1 MSIRDLTTRVTCIP
15 GRDEFFPRTVDPV
28 QSFQREMSRLFQ
40 DFFDV
45 APLGGRE
52 SGLYPEIDVKE
63 TEKEIKIS
71 AEVPGLEEKDV
82 EVLLSSDS
90 LTIRGEKKQ
99 EKEEKGQ
106 SYYRS
111 ERRYGSFSRVIPLAA
126 DIEPDKAEAKFRN
139 GVLNISIPKTEKAKA
154 DVKKIPIKS

>member
-1 MSIRDLTTRVTCIP
+1 MSIRDLTTRV
-15 GRDEFFPRTVDPV
+15 RDEFFPRTSDPIH
-28 QSFQREMSRLFQ
+28 SFQREMNRLFQ
-40 DFFDV
+40 DFFEV
-45 APLGGRE
+45 APFGGRQ
-52 SGLYPEIDVKE
+52 SGVFPEIDVNE
-63 TEKEIKIS
+63 TEKEIKVS

-90 LTIRGEKKQ
+90 LTIKGEKKK

-111 ERRYGSFSRVIPLAA
+111 ERRYGSFSRVIPLAS
-126 DIEPDKAEAKFRN
+126 DIEPDKAEAKFKN
-139 GVLNISIPKTEKAKA
+139 GVLHITIPKTEKAKA

>member
-1 MSIRDLTTRVTCIP
+1 MSIRDLTTRGTCIP
-15 GRDEFFPRTVDPV
+15 GGDEFFPRIVDPV
-28 QSFQREMSRLFQ
+28 QSFQKEMNRLFQ
-40 DFFDV
+40 DFFEV
-45 APLGGRE
+45 APFGGRE

-90 LTIRGEKKQ
+90 LTIKGEKRQ

-111 ERRYGSFSRVIPLAA
+111 ERRYGAFSRVIPLTA
-126 DIEPDKAEAKFRN
+126 DIEADKAEANFRN
-139 GVLNISIPKTEKAKA
+139 GVLHISIPKTEKANA
-154 DVKKIPIKS
+154 KKIPIKS